1 MKTIFIL
8 LALILLGFTAS
19 THTQTVFTANDLSIS
34 MNNGEAFDISLESN
48 KSTGYGWSA
57 VVTDPA
63 IVGIEGNDYV
73 QPETH
78 VMGKGGNEVWH
89 FRGIMQG
96 ETTINFNYARPWDKD
111 TPPAKTLTFTV
122 SIK

>member
-1 MKTIFIL
+1 MKAFFLL
-8 LALILLGFTAS
+8 LALILLGLTAS
-19 THTQTVFTANDLSIS
+19 TQTQTVFTVNDLNIT

-57 VVTDPA
+57 VVSDPT

-73 QPETH
+73 TPETH

-89 FRGIMQG
+89 FRGVLQG
-96 ETTINFNYARPWDKD
+96 ETTITFNYARAWEKD
-111 TPPAKTLTFTV
+111 TPPAKTVTFIV